1 MHPADGDPT
10 VPARGLDDS
19 PLRAVLHV
27 ERSRVAKAGAVAS
40 ATGYALP
47 LAAGLATGHLREGV
61 AASAGA
67 LIVGFANLGGPRRVR
82 TQAMLVTTLA
92 TGAGALVGG
101 LAGPLAAVLLV
112 GAWGFGAGLLVALG
126 TRAAFVG
133 TLSTWALLLA
143 GDLDLRGAGAVR
155 EAALIVAGGLVQ
167 TLVAMPLRPQSE
179 MTGPAVRSGT
189 RAHAARLA
197 AGLMIS
203 VAVYEAFG
211 MRFGYW
217 LPLTVLFVLRPD
229 RNGTVIRVLERALGT
244 VAGIALA
251 SLLVA
256 TCHPSDVAIVVLLAV
271 LAAAAYALYFASYAL
286 SSVLLTVLVAL
297 LVELGGG
304 SPIGALGDRF
314 VDTAAGAAIA
324 LAAITVARPQ
334 AAWTWRLRSRPAR
347 TSVAAYGRRGGN
359 AG

>member
-1 MHPADGDPT
+1 VTPA

-19 PLRAVLHV
+19 PLRAVVHV
-27 ERSRVAKAGAVAS
+27 ERSRLAKAGAVAS

-47 LAAGLATGHLREGV
+47 LVAGLATGHLQDGV

-92 TGAGALVGG
+92 VGAGALAGG

-112 GAWGFGAGLLVALG
+112 GAWSFGAGLLVALG

-133 TLSTWALLLA
+133 VLSTWALLLA

-167 TLVAMPLRPQSE
+167 TLVALPLRPQSE
-179 MTGPAVRSGT
+179 LTGPAVRSGA

-197 AGLMIS
+197 AGLTIS
-203 VAVYEAFG
+203 VGVYEAFG

-217 LPLTVLFVLRPD
+217 LPVTVLFVLRPD
-229 RNGTVIRVLERALGT
+229 LNGTVIRVLERALGT
-244 VAGIALA
+244 VAGVTLA

-256 TCHPSDVAIVVLLAV
+256 TCHPSDVATVVLLAV

-304 SPIGALGDRF
+304 SPISALGDRLI
-314 VDTAAGAAIA
+314 DTAAGVAIA

-334 AAWTWRLRSRPAR
+334 ATWTWRLRSRPAR
-347 TSVAAYGRRGGN
+347 SSVAAYGRRGGD